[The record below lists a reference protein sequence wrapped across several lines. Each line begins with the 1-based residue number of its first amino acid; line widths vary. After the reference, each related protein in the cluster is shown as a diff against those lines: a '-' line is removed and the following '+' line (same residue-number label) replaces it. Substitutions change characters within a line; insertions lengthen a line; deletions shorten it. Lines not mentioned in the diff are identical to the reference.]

1 VAIPTVALATRPQL
15 FEGVKAPVEL
25 VVKLTVPVGVITGT
39 GEISLTVAV
48 HVADR
53 VTVTGVLQ
61 LTEVEVARRV
71 PVTEPLVAPLLMLA
85 A

>member
-25 VVKLTVPVGVITGT
+25 VVKLTLPVGVMSVPS
-39 GEISLTVAV
+39 EVSLTVAV
-48 HVADR
+48 QFVDW

-61 LTEVEVARRV
+61 LTAVDVARLLTVRV
-71 PVTEPLVAPLLMLA
+71 NAVVVALPV
-85 A
+85 